1 MSEKNVELARRYLD
15 AYNMRDIEAMLA
27 CCDPNIEYQAGWPGV
42 APAVYHGHGGM
53 RKWHRE
59 NDDAWGEELRAER
72 EAAFDLGDTL
82 LAFYVLH
89 ARGLHSG
96 VEVTMEVATVARWRD
111 GLVVYTKSYAHRE
124 DALSDLGVSEDELE
138 RIEP

>member
-1 MSEKNVELARRYLD
+1 MSEKNVELARRYRD
-15 AYNMRDIEAMLA
+15 AYNMRDIEAMLV
-27 CCDPNIEYQAGWPGV
+27 CCDPNIEYHAAWPGV
-42 APAVYHGHGGM
+42 APAVYHGHDGM

-89 ARGLHSG
+89 ARGQRSG
-96 VEVTMEVATVARWRD
+96 VEVAMPAATVFTVRD
-111 GLVVYTKSYAHRE
+111 GLIVYMKTYTDRE
-124 DALSDLGVSEDELE
+124 EALRDLGVSEDELE
-138 RIEP
+138 PLAP

>member
-1 MSEKNVELARRYLD
+1 MSAKNLELARRYLD
-15 AYNMRDIEAMLA
+15 AYNMRDIEVMLA
-27 CCDPNIEYQAGWPGV
+27 CCDPNIEYHAAWPGV

-72 EAAFDLGDTL
+72 EAAFWLGDTL

-89 ARGLHSG
+89 ARGRHSG
-96 VEVTMEVATVARWRD
+96 VEVAMPAATVFTVRD
-111 GLVVYTKSYAHRE
+111 GLIVYKKTYTDRE
-124 DALSDLGVSEDELE
+124 EALRDLGVSEDELE